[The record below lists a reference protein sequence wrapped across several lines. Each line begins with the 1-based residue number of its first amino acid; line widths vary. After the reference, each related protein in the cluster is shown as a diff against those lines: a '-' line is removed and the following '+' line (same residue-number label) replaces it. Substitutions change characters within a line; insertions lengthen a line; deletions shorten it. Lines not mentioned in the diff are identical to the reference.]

1 MSKADS
7 VKARLRALA
16 VQGEKPYEY
25 IQTHAAYSGTDL
37 RLSFSPKFFRVKWM
51 T

>member
-25 IQTHAAYSGTDL
+25 KNSGDGV
-37 RLSFSPKFFRVKWM
+37 FRP
-51 T
+51 